1 MEVPLQPKDA
11 IEWVLDIV
19 LVSILVLME
28 VPLQLSDFKEIV
40 CWNGVSI
47 LVLMEVPLQRVN
59 CK

>member
-28 VPLQLSDFKEIV
+28 VPLQLWKELIA
-40 CWNGVSI
+40 WR
-47 LVLMEVPLQRVN
+47 LQIRFQSLF
-59 CK
+59 